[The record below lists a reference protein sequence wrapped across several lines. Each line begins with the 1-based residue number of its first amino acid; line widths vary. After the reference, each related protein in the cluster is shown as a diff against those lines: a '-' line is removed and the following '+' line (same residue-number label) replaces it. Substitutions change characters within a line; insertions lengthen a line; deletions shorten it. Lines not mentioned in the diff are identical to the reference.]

1 MIEFKPLL
9 NDAAVKSDFGE
20 NAVAYIAADSD
31 YETARCVFTV
41 DGMSTRIH
49 ELKAPCDDPLTVE
62 GLVRSALTYAANR
75 DSFTAYIAAKSVN
88 NECAKV
94 LTSLK
99 FELEG
104 DYYTVDIPDVFIG
117 GCCSNC
123 NK

>member
-9 NDAAVKSDFGE
+9 NDASVKSAFGE

-31 YETARCVFTV
+31 YEAARCVFTV
-41 DGMSTRIH
+41 DGMNTHIH
-49 ELKAPCDDPLTVE
+49 ELKAPCDAPLTIE

-75 DSFTAYIAAKSVN
+75 DSFTAYVAAQSVSKA
-88 NECAKV
+88 CAEV
-94 LTSLK
+94 LMSLK

>member
-9 NDAAVKSDFGE
+9 NDAAVKSAFGE
-20 NAVAYIAADSD
+20 NAVAYVAADSD
-31 YETARCVFTV
+31 YEAARCVFSV
-41 DGMSTRIH
+41 EGMKTYIH

-75 DSFTAYIAAKSVN
+75 DSFTAYVAAQAVS
-88 NECAKV
+88 ESCAQV
-94 LTSLK
+94 HISLK